1 MVSTLTDTLKVGD
14 AEINPG
20 HPVLSRLLP
29 QLVSGLTTG
38 TIKIRVF
45 SLKENKMQN
54 VLDRKNMQ
62 KHFMKGYPLKLTNW
76 STDGRQAKYIEANMF
91 YDVKKWP
98 LKIRGNNFKKSA
110 KLFLKKLCSPMVK
123 EVKGRIGWNFR

>member
-1 MVSTLTDTLKVGD
+1 MVSTLMDTLKVGD

-54 VLDRKNMQ
+54 VLDRENMQ
-62 KHFMKGYPLKLTNW
+62 KHFMKGYPLKLTN
-76 STDGRQAKYIEANMF
+76 
-91 YDVKKWP
+91 
-98 LKIRGNNFKKSA
+98 
-110 KLFLKKLCSPMVK
+110 
-123 EVKGRIGWNFR
+123 